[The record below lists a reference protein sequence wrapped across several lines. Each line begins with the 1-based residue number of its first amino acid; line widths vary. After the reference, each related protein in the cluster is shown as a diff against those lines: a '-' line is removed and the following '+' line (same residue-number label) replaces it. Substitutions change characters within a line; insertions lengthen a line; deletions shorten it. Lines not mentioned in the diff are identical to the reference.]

1 MVSLFTK
8 DTMEPFC
15 AESVGD
21 SLMGIA
27 TLSNEK
33 NYTVFEY
40 NKYRIRFI
48 APYSLEYYTEVK
60 EWDKGYLVVMAKYKQ
75 DRKSTRLN
83 SSHP

>member
-15 AESVGD
+15 AESAGD

-27 TLSNEK
+27 TLTNEK

-48 APYSLEYYTEVK
+48 APYSLEYYAEVK
-60 EWDKGYLVVMAKYKQ
+60 EWDKRYLVDIKVVAV
-75 DRKSTRLN
+75 
-83 SSHP
+83 

>member
-8 DTMEPFC
+8 DTMEPFS
-15 AESVGD
+15 AESAGD

-27 TLSNEK
+27 TLTNEK

-48 APYSLEYYTEVK
+48 APYSLEYYAEVK
-60 EWDKGYLVVMAKYKQ
+60 EWDKGYLVDIKEVAV
-75 DRKSTRLN
+75 
-83 SSHP
+83 

>member
-15 AESVGD
+15 AESAGD

-48 APYSLEYYTEVK
+48 APYSME
-60 EWDKGYLVVMAKYKQ
+60 
-75 DRKSTRLN
+75 
-83 SSHP
+83 

>member
-8 DTMEPFC
+8 DTRTFC

-40 NKYRIRFI
+40 N
-48 APYSLEYYTEVK
+48 
-60 EWDKGYLVVMAKYKQ
+60 
-75 DRKSTRLN
+75 
-83 SSHP
+83 